1 MGADTDDQ
9 PSDHRLATD
18 VARGDARA
26 LTEIYRR
33 HGGAVWGLSRR
44 VIRDE
49 HMAEEVCQIVFTDL
63 WSEPGRFDPAR
74 GSLRT
79 WLLTQAHARSVD
91 AVRSEAARRR
101 RQDREAEFAPN
112 APAEVHVEATVQAA
126 AMAGEVRRALY
137 QLPPEEREP
146 ILLSY
151 FGGQSYRQAASQ
163 LGQPEGTVK
172 SRIRSGL
179 HRLRSALEAE
189 GVTL

>member
-44 VIRDE
+44 VIRDD

-63 WSEPGRFDPAR
+63 WSDPGRFDPAR

-101 RQDREAEFAPN
+101 RQDREAAFAPN
-112 APAEVHVEATVQAA
+112 APAEIHVEATVQAA

-151 FGGQSYRQAASQ
+151 FGGHSYRQAASQ